1 MGDTNNWPAPKAPA
15 PGEEGYTTSSSLS
28 FQEREKGNAPNA
40 DASVLAALDEKNP
53 DAAVTTDSLTSEHT
67 LIDGAENEEYVTGY
81 KLALLLFSVTT
92 FFFLLMLDMSI
103 ISTAVPQITSDFH
116 SLPDIGWYSG
126 AYQLAG
132 ATLQPLTG
140 KLYTRV
146 SAKWVFLFFFF
157 IFEVGSLICA
167 VSQSSVMFIIG
178 RAVAGVGSS
187 GLQNGSL
194 TVIAGAAPLDKQPM
208 YVAYMMAFGQIGLIA
223 GPLIGGV
230 FTQYVTWRWCFY
242 INLPL
247 GGLAGIFL
255 AFMHVPDQTVKPQI
269 SFKLLREVIPQL
281 DLIGFAIFAPSAVM
295 LLLALQFGSS
305 QYPWNSSTVIGL
317 FVGAGVTFPIFLWW
331 ERRQGDEAMLPFS
344 MVGRRIVWVSAL
356 YGAALMTSIFVGAQF
371 FPIYF
376 QSVKGVG
383 PTMSGVN
390 MLPSILSSVVFI
402 LVSGA
407 LLGRLGYY
415 LPWGAFAG
423 AATAVAAGMISMWG
437 PDTTTAFWIGTQ
449 ILYGAR
455 GCGIQIGLV
464 ALQNNLP
471 PAQSALGVAFLIFC
485 QNFSAAV
492 FSVVANT
499 IFQQTLQKQIT
510 ILAPSIDP
518 AMALAAGGSAEAVRA
533 LAPPDSPEL
542 RGVLMAFSKAFDT
555 TAYLLIACASLS
567 FVASW
572 GMGWIDVRKKKQ
584 PEKGEA

>member
-1 MGDTNNWPAPKAPA
+1 MEDTNNWQAPKKPA
-15 PGEEGYTTSSSLS
+15 PGEEEYTTSSSLS
-28 FQEREKGNAPNA
+28 FQEREKSSAPNA
-40 DASVLAALDEKNP
+40 DTAVLAAPDTKNP

-67 LIDGAENEEYVTGY
+67 LVDEAENKEYITGY

-140 KLYTRV
+140 KLYARV

-157 IFEVGSLICA
+157 IFEVGSLVCA
-167 VSQSSVMFIIG
+167 VSQSSVMFIVG

-230 FTQYVTWRWCFY
+230 FTQYATWRWCFY

-247 GGLAGIFL
+247 GGLAGLFL
-255 AFMHVPDQTVKPQI
+255 AFIHVPDQTIKPQV
-269 SFKLLREVIPQL
+269 SLKLLCEVIPQL
-281 DLIGFAIFAPSAVM
+281 DLIGFAIFAPAAVM
-295 LLLALQFGSS
+295 FLLALQFGSS

-331 ERRQGDEAMLPFS
+331 ERRQGDKAMLPFS

-356 YGAALMTSIFVGAQF
+356 YGAALMTSILVGAQF

-390 MLPSILSSVVFI
+390 MLPSILSSVVFV

-407 LLGRLGYY
+407 LVGRLGYY

-492 FSVVANT
+492 FSVVANA
-499 IFQQTLQKQIT
+499 IFQQTLREQIM

-542 RGVLMAFSKAFDT
+542 RGVLLAFSKAFDT

-572 GMGWIDVRKKKQ
+572 GMGWVDVRKKKQ